1 MGISTHIL
9 DTSLGRPAAGVPV
22 TLEERRGPE
31 WVAIGNAESD
41 PDGRVRSLVPAGR
54 EITPGT
60 HRLRF
65 DVREYFA
72 RTSRPAFFPSV
83 EIVFLVEDASEHFH
97 VPLLL
102 SPFGYS
108 TYRGS

>member
-1 MGISTHIL
+1 LGISTHIL
-9 DTSLGRPAAGVPV
+9 DTVRGRPAAGIPV
-22 TLEERRGPE
+22 TLEERRGDAWAP
-31 WVAIGNAESD
+31 IGSAESD
-41 PDGRVRSLVPAGR
+41 ADGRVRALVPAGR

-65 DVREYFA
+65 DLYEY
-72 RTSRPAFFPSV
+72 TLQQDRPSFFPSV
-83 EIVFLVEDASEHFH
+83 EIVFRVEDPAEHYH

-102 SPFGYS
+102 SAFGYT

>member
-9 DTSLGRPAAGVPV
+9 DTGTGVPAAGIPV
-22 TLEERRGPE
+22 TLEERRGGSWNP
-31 WVAIGNAESD
+31 IGSGESD
-41 PDGRVRSLVPAGR
+41 ADGRVRSLVPEGR
-54 EITPGT
+54 ELTPGT

-65 DVREYFA
+65 DLLEYFESRN
-72 RTSRPAFFPSV
+72 RTPFFPTV
-83 EIVFLVEDASEHFH
+83 EITFHVEQPSQHYH

-102 SPFGYS
+102 NAFGYT

>member
-9 DTSLGRPAAGVPV
+9 DTGTGVPAAGIPV
-22 TLEERRGPE
+22 TLEERRRDA
-31 WVAIGNAESD
+31 WSLIGSGERDA
-41 PDGRVRSLVPAGR
+41 DGRERSLVPTGR
-54 EITPGT
+54 ELTPGT

-65 DVREYFA
+65 DLRDYFE
-72 RTSRPAFFPSV
+72 SRNRAAFFPSV
-83 EIVFLVEDASEHFH
+83 EITFHVEQASQNYH

-102 SPFGYS
+102 SPFGYT

>member
-9 DTSLGRPAAGVPV
+9 DTGRGRPAAGIPV
-22 TLEERRGPE
+22 TLEERRGDAWTP
-31 WVAIGNAESD
+31 IGSAESD
-41 PDGRVRSLVPAGR
+41 ADGRVRSLVPAGR

-65 DVREYFA
+65 DLRDYTAAQE
-72 RTSRPAFFPSV
+72 RPCFFPSV
-83 EIVFLVEDASEHFH
+83 EVTFRVDDPAEHYH

-102 SPFGYS
+102 GAFGYT

>member
-9 DTSLGRPAAGVPV
+9 DTGTGVPAAGIPV
-22 TLEERRGPE
+22 TLEERRGDA
-31 WVAIGNAESD
+31 WSLVGSGESD
-41 PDGRVRSLVPAGR
+41 ADGRVRALVPP
-54 EITPGT
+54 EHELTPGT

-65 DVREYFA
+65 DLLDYFE
-72 RTSRPAFFPSV
+72 SRNRSAFFPSV
-83 EIVFLVEDASEHFH
+83 EITFRVEQASQNYH

-102 SPFGYS
+102 NAFGYT

>member
-9 DTSLGRPAAGVPV
+9 DTGTGIPAAGIPV
-22 TLEERRGPE
+22 TLEERRGEE
-31 WVAIGNAESD
+31 WTLVGSGESD
-41 PDGRVRSLVPAGR
+41 ADGRVRSLVPSGR
-54 EITPGT
+54 ELTPGT

-65 DVREYFA
+65 DLVDYFEQ
-72 RTSRPAFFPSV
+72 RKLTPFFPSV
-83 EIVFLVEDASEHFH
+83 EITFRVQQASQNYH

-102 SPFGYS
+102 NAFGYT

>member
-9 DTSLGRPAAGVPV
+9 DTSIGRPAAGVAV

-31 WVAIGNAESD
+31 WVAIGSAESD
-41 PDGRVRSLVPAGR
+41 SDGRVRSLVPAGR
-54 EITPGT
+54 EIEPGT

-72 RTSRPAFFPSV
+72 RTARPAFFPSI
-83 EIVFLVEDASEHFH
+83 EIAFVVEDAAERIH

>member
-9 DTSLGRPAAGVPV
+9 DTVRGLPAAGIPV
-22 TLEERRGPE
+22 TLEERHGAE
-31 WVAIGNAESD
+31 WRPIGGADSD
-41 PDGRVRSLVPAGR
+41 SDGRVGTLVPAGYAL
-54 EITPGT
+54 TPGT

-65 DVREYFA
+65 ELEDYCAAQGRA
-72 RTSRPAFFPSV
+72 AFFPRV
-83 EIVFLVEDASEHFH
+83 DVVFRVEDVAQHYH

-102 SPFGYS
+102 GGYGYS